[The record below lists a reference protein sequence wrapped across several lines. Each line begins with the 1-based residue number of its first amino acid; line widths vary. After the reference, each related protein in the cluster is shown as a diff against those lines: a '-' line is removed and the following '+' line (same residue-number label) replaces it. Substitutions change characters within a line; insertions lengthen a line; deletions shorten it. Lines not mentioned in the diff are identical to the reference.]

1 MRKIIKIDKAKCN
14 GCGKCIPD
22 CKEGALRIVNGK
34 AELISEAACD
44 GLGACLGSCP
54 QGAITIV
61 EQDTQSFVC
70 PGSRAVNLEKS
81 GSKLSNWPVQIRLAP
96 VNAQYFHNADILIA
110 ADCVPFAFSDFH
122 SALLRDKILL
132 VGCPKLDDIEL
143 YREKIG
149 RILAENDVR
158 SITYARME
166 VPCCAGLVPVIQ
178 GAIRACGKNIPFET
192 VTISIRG
199 ERL

>member
-1 MRKIIKIDKAKCN
+1 MHKIIKIDKVKCN

-44 GLGACLGSCP
+44 GLGACLGACP

-61 EQDTQSFVC
+61 EQNAQPFVC
-70 PGSRAVNLEKS
+70 PGSKSVNLKKN

-96 VNAQYFHNADILIA
+96 VNAEYFHNADILIS
-110 ADCVPFAFSDFH
+110 ADCVGFAFADFH
-122 SALLRDKILL
+122 SALLGDKVLL

-149 RILAENDVR
+149 RIIAENNVR

-166 VPCCAGLVPVIQ
+166 VPCCAGFIPVIRA
-178 GAIRACGKNIPFET
+178 AISASGKEIPFEI
-192 VTISIRG
+192 VTIGIKG